1 MLAGDEPS
9 SNNAAVA
16 MQGSTDR
23 DPSPSGSQRA
33 MSVSRSERGE
43 SALIEQ
49 LAPTLV
55 RMRSLDGV
63 LAPASGCAGG
73 LRLQFGRGARLDC
86 LDLPAHP
93 DRAVVLGRHEA
104 CSFRVDGGKAIA
116 SRHAL
121 LVPRREGEVIVLDL
135 VDLGRRPL
143 PTRLDLPDAG
153 PDRGEHVLMFG
164 EGLLRVRTLDP
175 AARVEVRLHRAQ
187 PIIGRDFTLGAEAG
201 FPVDRRAD
209 GTRDACVAQ
218 LALERGGVR
227 IARWLRQQE
236 LGEGLLLRRDPGGET
251 DSELEPGPWVEEDA
265 DPTARLF
272 ARLTRRLSRAH
283 LLLRAEA
290 GAVVVYDLDS
300 SPGSFWRDQSI
311 HRLALPEQR
320 VRLQLGNPHTGVLMQ
335 LTPR

>member
-1 MLAGDEPS
+1 
-9 SNNAAVA
+9 
-16 MQGSTDR
+16 
-23 DPSPSGSQRA
+23 
-33 MSVSRSERGE
+33 MSVSRSSDRGE
-43 SALIEQ
+43 SPAFDR

-55 RMRSLDGV
+55 RMRSLDDV
-63 LAPASGCAGG
+63 LAPAQGCAGG

-93 DRAVVLGRHEA
+93 DHAVVLGRHEA

-121 LVPRREGEVIVLDL
+121 LVPRREGEVMVLDII
-135 VDLGRRPL
+135 DLGRRPL
-143 PTRLDLPDAG
+143 PTRLDAAVD
-153 PDRGEHVLMFG
+153 DRGEHVLMFG
-164 EGLLRVRTLDP
+164 EGLMRVRTLDP
-175 AARVEVRLHRAQ
+175 SARVEVRLHRAH
-187 PIIGRDFTLGAEAG
+187 PIVGREFSLGVEAG
-201 FPVDRRAD
+201 FPVDRRPD
-209 GTRDACVAQ
+209 GSRDACVAQ

-227 IARWLRQQE
+227 ISRWLRQQE
-236 LGEGLLLRRDPGGET
+236 LGEGLLLRRDPGGEA

-283 LLLRAEA
+283 LLLRAE
-290 GAVVVYDLDS
+290 GGSVVVYDLDS

-311 HRLALPEQR
+311 HRLALPNQR